1 MATKTP
7 QGGDDE
13 FVPADEVVVS
23 PRGRKANLDAE
34 LVSKF
39 AALPAGMA
47 WVGRGYFGAVP
58 KADRARV
65 SQIVRK
71 HWRAARADDVRID
84 YTPEGVI
91 QVRAKAAK

>member
-1 MATKTP
+1 MAAKNAP
-7 QGGDDE
+7 GGDDE

-34 LVSKF
+34 LVAKF
-39 AALPAGMA
+39 SALPAGMA
-47 WVGRGYFGAVP
+47 WIGAKYFGEVP
-58 KADRARV
+58 KDKRASV

-71 HWRAARADDVRID
+71 HWRAARTDDLRID